1 MKLLYILITL
11 AFVNVARIMTAHY
24 ANSVFITNKYIKE
37 TFDADPDGLA
47 TAISNIIN
55 DNNKTIATLNSMLAI
70 PEKANFWI
78 TIEHDEPFIN
88 NLPEHIAI
96 ADEEAVQQ
104 AIFNVTNIPVPQ
116 LGSNETWRSQKTYNW
131 ICYKKFAYRCNS
143 TMKLFCIF
151 ITLAFVNV
159 SPIMTAGGNWIY
171 GNSVYITNKHIEKA
185 FELDPAG
192 LKTVITNLINGS
204 ETIAQI
210 NLKLAIPEKAKLFS
224 IIQEDVGGHSF
235 FPLPEYIRVYVYTSE
250 RNAIADQEALQKAI
264 TKVTNIPVPQLEENQ
279 IIPLDSLPQLG
290 INRRLITGKVTK
302 ELLLAAIDKG
312 SPEFK
317 NHTELCRLVAL
328 LKSIRNPHKYV
339 KTAEVDSTTNKCILK
354 SFDGTFIYKPFQEN
368 YVLERPS
375 FDEIG
380 LVNVK
385 EQIRNWFVD
394 NHV

>member
-116 LGSNETWRSQKTYNW
+116 LGSNENFENDSLLQLGEAR
-131 ICYKKFAYRCNS
+131 RR
-143 TMKLFCIF
+143 
-151 ITLAFVNV
+151 ITGYVTKNLLIAA
-159 SPIMTAGGNWIY
+159 I
-171 GNSVYITNKHIEKA
+171 
-185 FELDPAG
+185 DPAG